1 MKKLIFI
8 LFYFPLISFGQKLDY
23 GNPIDA
29 AKLCIL
35 IQNNSFTSDKDA
47 EIALNKILNVIG
59 ASKRFVVLPCSNI
72 ENAVAVTYKGIRY
85 ILYDN
90 EFMSSIAEKT
100 SIWSNTFILAH
111 EVGHHINGHSV
122 DVLLI
127 ASDVIKPYS
136 IKDKQQQEL
145 EADEFAGFILAK
157 LGATLAQASESIN
170 LLANNEDDTFS
181 THPSKNKRL
190 TAIKIG
196 FNNASLGIK
205 ATYKSQSTA
214 ITTEEY
220 FNRGLSKY
228 YLKDYYGAILE
239 YSRAIDLNANFA
251 EVFLNRGVAKY
262 ELKDNYGAIEDYTKA
277 IELNSIFA
285 EAFNN
290 RGAAKGELKDN
301 YGAISDYTKAI
312 ELNPKDASAFN
323 NRGLARL
330 QLKDIYGAI
339 SDYTKAIELNP
350 KDASAYFA
358 RGLAKAML
366 NDLYGAIS
374 DYSNVIEL
382 TPNNAVAY
390 SMRGGAKGVLKDQ
403 YGAIADYSKAI
414 ELNPSDTEAY
424 SNRGLAKQMIG
435 DLTGGC
441 KDWKI
446 AIKLGD
452 TKISELVSKYCK

>member
-290 RGAAKGELKDN
+290 RGAAKGELKD
-301 YGAISDYTKAI
+301 
-312 ELNPKDASAFN
+312 
-323 NRGLARL
+323 
-330 QLKDIYGAI
+330 IYGAI

>member
-312 ELNPKDASAFN
+312 ELNPKDASA
-323 NRGLARL
+323 
-330 QLKDIYGAI
+330 
-339 SDYTKAIELNP
+339 
-350 KDASAYFA
+350 YFA